1 MNNTDINI
9 TIYECRGTIK
19 PVEYIKYDYDEIKKT
34 ILHKHLMSE
43 IKTIIKLSL

>member
-9 TIYECRGTIK
+9 TIYECRRIIK
-19 PVEYIKYDYDEIKKT
+19 QVEYIKYDYDEIKKT

-43 IKTIIKLSL
+43 IKNTIKLSL